1 MITELF
7 QEEYFKIIL
16 SGALV
21 AFIAGILGVF
31 VTLKKQAFLSDG
43 IAHASLSGIAV
54 AVFLGFTPIPF
65 AITVGVLMSIA
76 ITYFKSK
83 SRISYDSL
91 IGILYTFLFAIGVI
105 FLEFS
110 GGDAHELE
118 EFLIGDIYSVE
129 WIYVI
134 SLTLLLII
142 VGFFVFL
149 NYKKLAYMT
158 YDEEAARVR
167 GVRTNRYEYI
177 RNILLAI
184 FIIIGIKSVGL
195 IMITALLIIPAVFAK
210 FFSKSFQM
218 MIPVSIIFS
227 LVITIFALIISIS
240 LNLSAS
246 AIIIITQSLVLFIA
260 LIIKELFRRK
270 SNQSKSE

>member
-129 WIYVI
+129 WVYII
-134 SLTLLLII
+134 SLTALLI
-142 VGFFVFL
+142 VLGLFVFL
-149 NYKKLAYMT
+149 NYKKLAYST
-158 YDEEAARVR
+158 FDEEAALVR
-167 GVRTNRYEYI
+167 GVKTKRYEYVI
-177 RNILLAI
+177 NILLAI
-184 FIIIGIKSVGL
+184 FIILGIKSVGL
-195 IMITALLIIPAVFAK
+195 IMITALLIIPAIFSK
-210 FFSKSFQM
+210 YFSKSFHM

-227 LVITIFALIISIS
+227 LVITVISIIVS
-240 LNLSAS
+240 LAIDLPAS
-246 AIIIITQSLVLFIA
+246 SIIVASQSTFLFISLVLRQ
-260 LIIKELFRRK
+260 IKIKKAYLNNK
-270 SNQSKSE
+270 